1 MLGLARFVMKGK
13 VQAVIATMLLGVLP
27 LINLLNPALV
37 GLLVL
42 RKGFGQTFGIAIWA
56 VLPLVGWTLTGD
68 IAPLM
73 IMVGICGLASTLR
86 ATNSWEYTLAAAI
99 GVGLAIETY
108 FRIQPAILDTL
119 FQQVQSFVQN
129 NAEVLQG
136 ENIRNLVISGLASSY
151 MSLSIG
157 LTMLS
162 RWMQAGLYNP
172 GGFKEEFHQLR
183 IGHRLTLFLVS
194 CMILASFGIF
204 VPETWYGYFRL
215 PLVFSG
221 IGLVHAI
228 CAKRN
233 IPVTA
238 LVVFYILLP
247 VTFGLVALL
256 AVIDSWYDF
265 RGRVKQV

>member
-1 MLGLARFVMKGK
+1 MKGK
-13 VQAVIATMLLGVLP
+13 VQAVFATILLGLLP
-27 LINLLNPALV
+27 LVNLLNPAVV
-37 GLLVL
+37 GLWVL
-42 RKGFGQTFGIAIWA
+42 RKGFRQTFGVTIWA
-56 VLPLVGWTLTGD
+56 VLPLVGWALTGD

-73 IMVGICGLASTLR
+73 IMAGICGLASTLR
-86 ATNSWEYTLAAAI
+86 ATNSWEYTLIAAI

-108 FRIQPAILDTL
+108 FRIQPATLDIL
-119 FQQVQSFVQN
+119 FQQVQSFVQSN
-129 NAEVLQG
+129 TEILQG

-151 MSLSIG
+151 MSLAIG

-162 RWMQAGLYNP
+162 RWMQGALFNP
-172 GGFKEEFHQLR
+172 GGFQKEFHQLQ
-183 IGHRLTLFLVS
+183 IGHRLTLLLVS

-204 VPETWYGYFRL
+204 LPETWYGYFRL

-221 IGLVHAI
+221 IGLVHAL
-228 CAKRN
+228 CAKRKF
-233 IPVTA
+233 PVTA

-247 VTFGLVALL
+247 VTFGLVSLL